1 MGLISGAA
9 SITRFRLVSRP
20 DEPDFERAA
29 FREIPPGSELRESA
43 GFVPFEPGE
52 AYRVGDARWFFRLR
66 VDRVRPDA
74 TAVRERVRQLVAAER
89 EATGADFVGPK
100 KRRRLR
106 EMAEEELAMRT
117 SPRSA
122 IVEGALDGDWVWIG
136 TTAKS
141 RIGTVLQLLR
151 RIEVIADYT
160 APWIERDEPEAES
173 ALIEITEPG
182 QSVAGCRFLRELV
195 GDREVMV
202 EPESGSVRLQTAEAK
217 VGLTGAVLNEL
228 HRYLE
233 RGAEPL
239 AAKLVTGEA
248 SFRFDALSYRVA
260 GLKVETA
267 RHGHWTELL
276 DERLERIA
284 AVFEMLDRKYGE
296 LMAKAATPAAAAP
309 A

>member
-9 SITRFRLVSRP
+9 SVTRFRLVSRP
-20 DEPDFERAA
+20 DEPDFDRAR
-29 FREIPPGSELRESA
+29 FREIEPGSELRESV
-43 GFVPFEPGE
+43 GFLPYEPGE
-52 AYRVGDARWFFRLR
+52 PYRVGDSRWFFRLR
-66 VDRVRPDA
+66 VDRVRPDP
-74 TAVRERVRQLVAAER
+74 TAVRERVRQLAAAER

-100 KRRRLR
+100 KRRQLR
-106 EMAEEELAMRT
+106 ALAEDELALRT

-122 IVEGALDGDWVWIG
+122 IVEGALDGDTVWIG
-136 TTAKS
+136 TTAKG

-151 RIEVIADYT
+151 RVEVVADYT

-173 ALIEITEPG
+173 PLVEITEPG
-182 QSVAGCRFLRELV
+182 QSAAGCRFLRELV

-202 EPESGSVRLQTAEAK
+202 EPEAGSVRLQTAEAK
-217 VGLTGAVLNEL
+217 VGVTGAVLNEL

-239 AAKLVTGEA
+239 SAKLLTGEA

-267 RHGHWTELL
+267 RHGHWSELL

-284 AVFEMLDRKYGE
+284 AVFELLDRKYLE
-296 LMAKAATPAAAAP
+296 LMAKAAAPAAAAP